1 MKLTFL
7 GTAAAEGYPALWCR
21 CERCTAARERGGPN
35 LRFRSAMLVNDD
47 LLLDAG
53 PDLVASAVR
62 LGVDLAPI
70 QALLITHPHSDHLE
84 ATNFSW
90 RRKGFVATALPLLHV
105 YASSAALQKLA
116 RSEDRDAHFEALRME
131 EHPIAAVQRFEITT
145 DGGGSADPRFEDQGS
160 LVPVTPPRRY
170 EVQTLAAQHA
180 TPEVEPMFFAVRQVS
195 GPEAEGRAAPP
206 AFLYATDTG
215 PFPDGTWAALDRLG
229 AEGWRFDAA
238 IIDATNGAGKDGTAH
253 MGLRQMTWH
262 QQELDRRG
270 LLADRARRIAHHFS
284 HNGTPPYDELTA
296 ILAPAGITSSY
307 DGMVV
312 GL

>member
-1 MKLTFL
+1 
-7 GTAAAEGYPALWCR
+7 
-21 CERCTAARERGGPN
+21 
-35 LRFRSAMLVNDD
+35 MLVNDD

-62 LGVDLAPI
+62 LGVDLGPI
-70 QALLITHPHSDHLE
+70 QALLITHPHTDHLE

-116 RSEDRDAHFEALRME
+116 HAEDRTARFEALRMQE
-131 EHPIAAVQRFEITT
+131 RPIAAFQRFEIST
-145 DGGGSADPRFEDQGS
+145 GGLGAPDPRFGDEGS

-170 EVQTLAAQHA
+170 EVQTVAARHA
-180 TPEVEPMFFAVRQVS
+180 TPDIEPMFFAVRQVS
-195 GPEAEGRAAPP
+195 GPESDGRAAPP

-215 PFPDGTWAALDRLG
+215 PFPDETWAALDRLS
-229 AEGWRFDAA
+229 AEGWRVDAA

-253 MGLRQMTWH
+253 MSLRQMTWH

-270 LLADRARRIAHHFS
+270 LLADSARRIGHHFS

-296 ILAPAGITSSY
+296 ILAPNGITSSY

-312 GL
+312 AL